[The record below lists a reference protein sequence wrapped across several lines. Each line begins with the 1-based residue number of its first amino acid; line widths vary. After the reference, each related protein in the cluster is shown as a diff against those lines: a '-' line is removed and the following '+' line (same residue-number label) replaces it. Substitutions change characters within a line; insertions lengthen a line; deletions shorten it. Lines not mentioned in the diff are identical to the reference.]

1 MSDFEIPA
9 LMEEFQAAFQ
19 PMMASVDGLKE
30 IISDIIPTCED
41 REKRQ
46 QFEEILQSIQQQ
58 QAEVLREVPPMVA
71 EAEAE
76 IRANM
81 AKLKSMSGQADVL
94 DGRLKELD
102 TQLVEKRKAI
112 AARRLAAGPAPLSA
126 AAKAR
131 AHFSSLRAKRP
142 ESPAGLPLKDGD
154 QLLEQ
159 LLFICQP
166 EAAQPAKVLGNIWEH
181 WSEAVAKDAAE
192 NAAHGVTED
201 ANKDADEDTDDDKAG
216 EDWLRNQ

>member
-1 MSDFEIPA
+1 MSDFEIPSV
-9 LMEEFQAAFQ
+9 MEEFQAAFQ

-216 EDWLRNQ
+216 EDWVRNQ

>member
-1 MSDFEIPA
+1 MSDFEIPSV
-9 LMEEFQAAFQ
+9 MEEFQAAFQ

-102 TQLVEKRKAI
+102 TQLVENRKAI

>member
-1 MSDFEIPA
+1 MGDFEIPA

-19 PMMASVDGLKE
+19 PMMAAVDGLKE
-30 IISDIIPTCED
+30 MLSDIIPTCQD

-58 QAEVLREVPPMVA
+58 QAEVLREIPPLAA
-71 EAEAE
+71 ETEAE
-76 IRANM
+76 IRAGM
-81 AKLKSMSGQADVL
+81 AELKSMSGQADVL

-102 TQLVEKRKAI
+102 AKLVETRKAI
-112 AARRLAAGPAPLSA
+112 EARRLAAGPAPISA

-142 ESPAGLPLKDGD
+142 AIPAGMPLKDGNLLVR
-154 QLLEQ
+154 QLLA
-159 LLFICQP
+159 ICQP
-166 EAAQPAKVLGNIWEH
+166 AVAQPAKGLGNIWEN

-192 NAAHGVTED
+192 KAAHGVTEN
-201 ANKDADEDTDDDKAG
+201 ANKDKDEDKAW
-216 EDWLRNQ
+216 EDWLPNQ

>member
-1 MSDFEIPA
+1 MSDFEIPSV
-9 LMEEFQAAFQ
+9 MEEFQAAFQ

-30 IISDIIPTCED
+30 IISDIIPTCEE

>member
-1 MSDFEIPA
+1 MSDFEIPSV
-9 LMEEFQAAFQ
+9 MEEFQAAFQ

-201 ANKDADEDTDDDKAG
+201 ANKDADEDTDDDTAG

>member
-1 MSDFEIPA
+1 MSDFEIPSV
-9 LMEEFQAAFQ
+9 MEEVQAAFQ

-159 LLFICQP
+159 LLLICQP